1 MNMKRVKSILGH
13 LWAAST
19 VLIVLASYAGNGF
32 FSRQLAAATDIK
44 VSPRFTG
51 GEVVKTIA
59 HDSYHASVHRP
70 VFDGL
75 LGPRSDGFVQIDWRP
90 AAKLPPML
98 QEKIDVDGDGRE
110 DFLIVLDTVKQTA
123 AVSPDIAGVGTAGQA
138 FKLKDGWA
146 VRIPLNQSRP

>member
-1 MNMKRVKSILGH
+1 M
-13 LWAAST
+13 
-19 VLIVLASYAGNGF
+19 
-32 FSRQLAAATDIK
+32 
-44 VSPRFTG
+44 
-51 GEVVKTIA
+51 KTIA
-59 HDSYHASVHRP
+59 HVFPSGRFVHRP

-75 LGPRSDGFVQIDWRP
+75 LGDRSDGFVQIDWRP

-123 AVSPDIAGVGTAGQA
+123 AVSPDIAGVETAGQV

-146 VRIPLNQSRP
+146 VRIPMNQSRP